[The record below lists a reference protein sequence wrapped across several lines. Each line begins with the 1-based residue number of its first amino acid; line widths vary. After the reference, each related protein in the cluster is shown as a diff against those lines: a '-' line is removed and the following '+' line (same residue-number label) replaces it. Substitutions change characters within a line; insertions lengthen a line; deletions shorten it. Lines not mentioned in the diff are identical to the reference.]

1 MATQGGKSSQEGPR
15 ESIWNVDH
23 GSVSERIGARRERIK
38 KRIEAAKRLT
48 RLMKIQKMMGFRGE
62 DEEEAFVKVATDSGN
77 IEIHGMTNSGQEL
90 VSNVRLAGEFLQVIQ
105 AVTMLFI
112 LKLVRLSTEM
122 RETIRRGA
130 SRGSW
135 RGRSR
140 TWRRSLLL

>member
-1 MATQGGKSSQEGPR
+1 MSSPGGKSSQEGPR
-15 ESIWNVDH
+15 QSIWNVDH

-105 AVTMLFI
+105 AVTFI
-112 LKLVRLSTEM
+112 LKLVRLNTEM
-122 RETIRRGA
+122 RGTIRRGA

-135 RGRSR
+135 RRRSR